1 MIYFL
6 KAGFCFSLCENWCEV
21 FCILSGASLL
31 SDSLAAHLFQ
41 WSVLCWRIS
50 LCRAYEELIGCFT
63 AWGSCANS
71 SLIIQRC
78 SFSICN
84 STLLLAGL
92 ETYTPSLSDPFFFQI
107 SLQFCALRSISSN
120 WLLLTFWADTWLSN
134 TQSFVGI
141 SKGSL
146 WEEVEMDHLRKKVC
160 FKDRKLYVLP

>member
-1 MIYFL
+1 MLRWYISW
-6 KAGFCFSLCENWCEV
+6 KQASVSLCENWREV

-71 SLIIQRC
+71 SLIIQRR

-92 ETYTPSLSDPFFFQI
+92 ETCTPSLSDPFFFQI
-107 SLQFCALRSISSN
+107 SLQCCALRSISSN
-120 WLLLTFWADTWLSN
+120 WLPLTFRAETWLSKH
-134 TQSFVGI
+134 TKLCWRIQGKFVRG
-141 SKGSL
+141 SRNGSL
-146 WEEVEMDHLRKKVC
+146 KKKGL
-160 FKDRKLYVLP
+160 F